1 LSKRTNEVTSLPEP
15 DQPGIAL
22 YNTRKKLS
30 ERTIITLCALALILS
45 ILVSVA
51 PLLHLAG
58 KTYLLSIPTNPFLLL
73 WGAWLPYDLHL
84 TQPPRASMLDTNDIS
99 MAVLLL
105 LQFTFYAL
113 SAMVIHRL
121 PIQGD
126 FKNVLR
132 LIWLVAIVAGI
143 IYVLTPSMLS
153 RDIFVYIGY
162 GRTIVEHHANPYFVP
177 FSAFPQDPLTSF
189 DDWRYSTA
197 AYGPAWLLISSLGAF
212 SLGTAPLA
220 NVLGFRLF
228 GLVFFLFNT
237 WLVYAILRK
246 MGRSSRTVTIGTLL
260 FAWNPLVLMESC
272 LGGHNDIFMVT
283 FILLGILL
291 SVRAEQHNFARPV
304 HYLTP
309 IFVFTLAVLVK
320 FTALPIVVIYLLYL
334 ARYTLYPMP
343 TASSANQQKPTP
355 HWGSMFIK
363 LLLTC
368 AFGCLI
374 CSVFYAPFF
383 IGHSLY
389 DIMHSFSTPPSSLL
403 SENSLLRAIVEWIKA
418 NGLPAQ
424 TSWTNMVLSQLSHR
438 YIWDWISYA
447 TLLCML
453 IIGAVYIWRIPTTR
467 TMVLV
472 ALASFGVLLVIT
484 PWFFSWYVTW
494 LVGLAAVSLS
504 DTRDRLGRALLAFTL
519 TFSATAFVSYSAITH
534 WSTLSW
540 LTMIGPPLLVFGA
553 FVTFKQKPTFH
564 TWNMRHTVRPT

>member
-1 LSKRTNEVTSLPEP
+1 LSKKTIEATSLPEP
-15 DQPGIAL
+15 DLPGIAL
-22 YNTRKKLS
+22 YDTHKKLPL
-30 ERTIITLCALALILS
+30 RTIIRLCALALILS

-58 KTYLLSIPTNPFLLL
+58 KSYLLSIPTNPFLLL

-113 SAMVIHRL
+113 CAMAIHRL
-121 PIQGD
+121 PIQGN
-126 FKNVLR
+126 FKRVWR

-143 IYVLTPSMLS
+143 IYVLTPSMPS
-153 RDIFVYIGY
+153 RDIFVYVGY

-197 AYGPAWLLISSLGAF
+197 AYGPAWLLISSIGAFFLGA
-212 SLGTAPLA
+212 TPMA

-228 GLVFFLFNT
+228 GLVFFLLNT

-246 MGRSSRTVTIGTLL
+246 MGRSSRTVAIGTLL

-272 LGGHNDIFMVT
+272 LGGHNDIFMIT

-309 IFVFTLAVLVK
+309 IFAFTLAVLVK

-334 ARYTLYPMP
+334 ARNTLYPLP
-343 TASSANQQKPTP
+343 TASFANQQKPSL
-355 HWGSMFIK
+355 HWGSMFTK
-363 LLLTC
+363 VLL
-368 AFGCLI
+368 AGAVGCLI
-374 CSVFYAPFF
+374 CTIFYAPFF
-383 IGHSLY
+383 IGHSLH
-389 DIMHSFSTPPSSLL
+389 DIVHSFSTPPSSLF
-403 SENSLLRAIVEWIKA
+403 SENSLLRAIVEWIIA

-424 TSWTNMVLSQLSHR
+424 TSWTNTVLYQLSHR

-447 TLLCML
+447 ILLCML
-453 IIGAVYIWRIPTTR
+453 IIGAVYIWRVPTTR

-472 ALASFGVLLVIT
+472 ALASFGALLLIT

-494 LVGLAAVSLS
+494 LVSLAAVSLS
-504 DTRDRLGRALLAFTL
+504 DTNDRLGRALLAFTL
-519 TFSATAFVSYSAITH
+519 TFSVTAFISYSAITQ
-534 WSTLSW
+534 WSILSW

-553 FVTFKQKPTFH
+553 FVTIKLKPTFH
-564 TWNMRHTVRPT
+564 SRNMHRTVQHP